1 MMTLDSCNTDVG
13 GF

>member
-1 MMTLDSCNTDVG
+1 MMTLDSCSTDVG